1 MGFIDSKML
10 EEINL
15 LELDPYKNSNLIMGI
30 KGEPIILRRDM
41 PSNYSRLFQ
50 TKFFD
55 GIYKSISALYE
66 NSSEVFQ
73 YKRKRAIERLRK
85 NKLFDDM
92 IIPEM
97 RELYY
102 KTYAEIDISTE
113 IKGKAIASNLVT
125 EEELQKNTRET
136 TPNMVNSL
144 KPNEVFVFGSNAE
157 GIHGKGAALT
167 AKTKF
172 GAIQGQSRGLQGQSY
187 AIVTKKNWRVAKSS
201 TLDEIQTE
209 ISNFLDFANKNPNKT
224 FYVTKLG
231 SSLAGYS
238 IKEIKNLFENL
249 KMNIPDNVILPEEY
263 EVRDIDNSEKQYRYI
278 TEKIVNNPKSPA
290 TTKFRVMLH
299 GQYINKV
306 DIMNLALEEAFYNGL
321 VDEKAVLEYPK
332 MLTPISHFR
341 QELYYFYTGQSEG
354 KKAHSD
360 LNTNYVRKNILN
372 EKQELA
378 ESAVTAR
385 KFGIPMI
392 LERIFMKPYVFLKA
406 NMLDNQGITKDNKRV
421 EIYNENTITK
431 FVYSEK
437 EGEQWEVK
445 ETHEG
450 TLDPNTN
457 IYKFLMNTETWDSA
471 KNRLNLDNGI
481 MLTNHQNMNVA
492 EKFELLIGLT
502 KSALDRHYI
511 THNGNKIKLTDK
523 IRFTDGTVSE
533 WTYLDL
539 AFTSLMGITT
549 NFNKQT

>member
-1 MGFIDSKML
+1 MYLTQHHVDYPKVTDKDYYNHEETHLLANMFGLKYEELSPLVQSKVTKMYNIFKSNFISLLRTPAFGAQFTMNKYTKEQVTKFDTAIANIKRGAEIRTVILDTMEAIRKIPGVKSVSVDTAKMEYPLVKVFDILNANNKEGNNILDRATQEVFDGTRIQSLKSKLRHSEYAIQKRLLFDMGFIDSKML

-157 GIHGKGAALT
+157 GIHGEGAALT

-278 TEKIVNNPKSPA
+278 TEKIVNN
-290 TTKFRVMLH
+290 L
-299 GQYINKV
+299 KV
-306 DIMNLALEEAFYNGL
+306 LLQLN
-321 VDEKAVLEYPK
+321 
-332 MLTPISHFR
+332 S
-341 QELYYFYTGQSEG
+341 EL
-354 KKAHSD
+354 
-360 LNTNYVRKNILN
+360 
-372 EKQELA
+372 
-378 ESAVTAR
+378 
-385 KFGIPMI
+385 
-392 LERIFMKPYVFLKA
+392 
-406 NMLDNQGITKDNKRV
+406 
-421 EIYNENTITK
+421 
-431 FVYSEK
+431 
-437 EGEQWEVK
+437 
-445 ETHEG
+445 
-450 TLDPNTN
+450 
-457 IYKFLMNTETWDSA
+457 
-471 KNRLNLDNGI
+471 
-481 MLTNHQNMNVA
+481 
-492 EKFELLIGLT
+492 
-502 KSALDRHYI
+502 
-511 THNGNKIKLTDK
+511 
-523 IRFTDGTVSE
+523 
-533 WTYLDL
+533 
-539 AFTSLMGITT
+539 
-549 NFNKQT
+549 